1 MEKTSQLAEAHM
13 AVAQLQKDR
22 STAEAIMCNLTL
34 QSGQQQE
41 QILDLQEA
49 VLRYAVSCLYG
60 MPCTA

>member
-1 MEKTSQLAEAHM
+1 MEKTSQLAEAHA

-22 STAEAIMCNLTL
+22 SAAEAIMCNLTL